1 MQHCFACVFRV
12 VAIAVVMTVGLVL
25 ATGPLRAN
33 PALLVDMKTREILF
47 AEEAGRPWYPASLT
61 KMTTALVAFR
71 AIAEGRV
78 NLDTPVVLSARAV
91 AAPGGK
97 SGLPAGNAVTMR
109 DALNLLIIKSAND
122 IAIAIAETVS
132 GSVETFVGEM
142 NALALELGMSATSYV
157 NPHGLFS
164 PAQVT
169 SARDLAIL
177 ALTIRRHYPQYAPIF
192 ATSVVELGD
201 RKLESQNSLLTEFPG
216 TTGMKTGYLCAA
228 GLNVVAS
235 VERDGRQLLAV
246 VLGSASA
253 RERAQMAAK
262 LVLDYL
268 GGRLPPTGIGLSDL
282 ANEAGAVP
290 KNMRPFICGPQ
301 TKSYA
306 TERAEAF
313 PYGLAGQPSFL
324 SGGIP
329 ARTYR
334 ARNLGRIRMVDLP
347 RPRPVP
353 GPQISQPPGTGGI
366 DLTEQIAPETLY
378 QGIIARKIIANS
390 HGGVV
395 PFPKDRPHS

>member
-1 MQHCFACVFRV
+1 LLVFFR
-12 VAIAVVMTVGLVL
+12 GLALALALLL

-33 PALLVDMKTREILF
+33 PALLVDMRTREILF

-71 AIAEGRV
+71 AIEGGRV
-78 NLDTPVVLSARAV
+78 SLDTPVILSARAV
-91 AAPGGK
+91 SAPGGK
-97 SGLPAGNAVTMR
+97 SGLPAGNAVTMQ
-109 DALNLLIIKSAND
+109 DALNLLIVKSAND

-132 GSVETFVGEM
+132 GSVEPFVGEM
-142 NALALELGMSATSYV
+142 NALAQELGMSATNYV

-177 ALTIRRHYPQYAPIF
+177 ALTIRRHYPQYAEIF

-201 RKLESQNSLLTEFPG
+201 RKLESQNSLLTEFSG
-216 TTGMKTGYLCAA
+216 TNGMKTGYLCAA

-235 VERDGRQLLAV
+235 VERDDQQLLAV

-268 GGRLPPTGIGLSDL
+268 GGRLPPTGVSLSDL
-282 ANEAGAVP
+282 ANDAGAVP

-306 TERAEAF
+306 AERAEAF
-313 PYGLAGQPSFL
+313 PYGLDGQPSFL

-334 ARNLGRIRMVDLP
+334 ARNLGRIRMIDLP

-353 GPQISQPPGTGGI
+353 GLQILQTPRTGGV
-366 DLTEQIAPETLY
+366 DLPEQIVPENLY
-378 QGIIARKIIANS
+378 QGIITREIIANS